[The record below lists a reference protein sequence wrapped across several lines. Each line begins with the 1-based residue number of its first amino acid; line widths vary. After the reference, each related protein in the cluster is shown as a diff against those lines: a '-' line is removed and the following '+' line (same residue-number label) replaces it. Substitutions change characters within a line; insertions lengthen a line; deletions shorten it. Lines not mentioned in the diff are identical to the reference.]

1 MYKALIEFLTAAK
14 FTATDQAA
22 AKAAIFYP
30 KHSDH
35 IGLELTQ
42 QMIEEGRNRFV
53 GEDGCLYKTSTPH
66 TFSEEWKPSQAT
78 ASIWTIINVEHAGTL
93 EDPIPAAVNMEYVK
107 GKYYIEEGVIYLMNR
122 EGMADG
128 ESIVL
133 QHMPSQLVGH
143 YFEVV
148 E

>member
-1 MYKALIEFLTAAK
+1 MYKEMIEFLTAAK
-14 FTATDQAA
+14 FTAPDQVA

-42 QMIEEGRNRFV
+42 QMIAEGRNRFV
-53 GEDGCLYKTSTPH
+53 GEDGFLYKTTTPH
-66 TFSEEWKPSQAT
+66 TLSEEWKPSQAT
-78 ASIWTIINVEHAGTL
+78 ASIWTIINVEHAGTY
-93 EDPIPAAVNMEYVK
+93 EDPIPAAANMEYVK
-107 GKYYIEEGVIYLMNR
+107 GKYYIEDDVVYLMNR
-122 EGMADG
+122 EGMEDG

-133 QHMPSQLVGH
+133 QYMPSQLVGH